1 MSKKTRGAGEDMGD
15 LITQTEA
22 ASLRGVSLASI
33 NELIK
38 RGRLRIKEVFG
49 KRLVYKSE
57 VLAFEKEKPGPKS
70 ENE

>member
-1 MSKKTRGAGEDMGD
+1 MGD